1 MSPQYCTH
9 FQFHQRHSIPLEE
22 NYAVAPHH
30 TGAYPIYQPLVDCW
44 RDVWNVTITS
54 SEEYPHL
61 RPAYAR
67 QGFIFDGLRV
77 LPRSLCELFTHTI
90 YYDQFPKGG
99 PERFEKLGMI
109 IDHLKLMMSR
119 YRSSIRSLVKA
130 SKVLTKSSSNDAKF
144 DKLESK
150 WWTSLSAYFETKIQ
164 HFYDPSAKL

>member
-1 MSPQYCTH
+1 MRENYA
-9 FQFHQRHSIPLEE
+9 FHQRHNIPLEE

-30 TGAYPIYQPLVDCW
+30 TGAYPVYQPLVDCW

-67 QGFIFDGLRV
+67 QGFIYDGLRV

-99 PERFEKLGMI
+99 PERFDKLGTL
-109 IDHLKLMMSR
+109 IDNPKIAMLRK
-119 YRSSIRSLVKA
+119 
-130 SKVLTKSSSNDAKF
+130 SKPRNA
-144 DKLESK
+144 
-150 WWTSLSAYFETKIQ
+150 
-164 HFYDPSAKL
+164 